1 MTKVAGERRGCP
13 SAWRVAALTASCLFA
28 SGLLAAAHAGERYA
42 IVVSGASGGAK
53 YAALQ
58 KKWCDDLLK
67 GLTTTYGIPD
77 SNIVVLREE
86 NEGTSRSTAENVR
99 RLFADLR
106 RRITR
111 EDTLLVVLFGHG
123 TFDGAD
129 AKFNLVG
136 PDLAAR
142 EWNELIDPVS
152 GLVVVVN
159 TTESSFPFMEELSR
173 RGRVVITATDSAAQR
188 FTTIFPE
195 YFVRA
200 MSETTSDLDRNGRIS
215 VWEAFAAASAGVK
228 QHYEQRGQLSIERP
242 VLDDDGDGIGQE
254 AQAPGSD
261 GVVARAVFLDAETR
275 TETGDAVLAGL
286 ERQRAA
292 LVAQIEALM
301 AKKASMSEEEYQAEL
316 ELLFV
321 QLARLAQLI
330 RERS

>member
-1 MTKVAGERRGCP
+1 MN
-13 SAWRVAALTASCLFA
+13 AWCTAALAVLC
-28 SGLLAAAHAGERYA
+28 LLAPWPLASAHAGERYT
-42 IVVSGASGGAK
+42 IVVAGASGGEK
-53 YAALQ
+53 YAAQQ
-58 KKWCDDLLK
+58 KKWCDDLVK
-67 GLTTTYGIPD
+67 GLTSTYGIPE
-77 SNIVVLREE
+77 SNVVVLREE
-86 NEGTSRSTAENVR
+86 SQGTSQSTAENVR
-99 RLFADLR
+99 RLFADVR
-106 RRITR
+106 KRVTR

-136 PDLAAR
+136 PDLAAQ
-142 EWNELIDPVS
+142 EWNDLIDPIA

-159 TTESSFPFMEELSR
+159 TTESSFPFVEELSR

-188 FTTIFPE
+188 FTTVFPE

-200 MSETTSDLDRNGRIS
+200 MTEASSDVDRNGRIS
-215 VWEAFAAASAGVK
+215 MWEAFVAASAGVK
-228 QHYEQRGQLSIERP
+228 QHYEQRGQLSVERP
-242 VLDDDGDGIGQE
+242 VLDDDGDGKGRE

-261 GVVARAVFLDAETR
+261 GVVARGVYLDAESR

-292 LVAQIEALM
+292 LIAQVEDLM
-301 AKKASMSEEEYQAEL
+301 ARKASMTDEEYQAEL

-321 QLARLAQLI
+321 QLARVAQLI

>member
-1 MTKVAGERRGCP
+1 VVA
-13 SAWRVAALTASCLFA
+13 
-28 SGLLAAAHAGERYA
+28 
-42 IVVSGASGGAK
+42 GASGGPK
-53 YAALQ
+53 YAAQQ
-58 KKWCDDLLK
+58 KKWCDDLVK
-67 GLTTTYGIPD
+67 SLTTMYGIPD
-77 SNIVVLREE
+77 ANVVVLTEDS
-86 NEGTSRSTAENVR
+86 NGTARSTAENVR

-106 RRITR
+106 KRVTR

-123 TFDGAD
+123 TFDGTD

-136 PDLAAR
+136 PDLEAD
-142 EWNELIDPVS
+142 EWNELLDPVA

-159 TTESSFPFMEELSR
+159 TTESSFPFVGKLSR
-173 RGRVVITATDSAAQR
+173 RGRVVMTATDSAAQR

-200 MSETTSDLDRNGRIS
+200 MSEVSSDVDRNGRIS
-215 VWEAFAAASAGVK
+215 MWEAFAAASAGVK
-228 QHYEQRGQLSIERP
+228 QHYEQLGQLSIERP
-242 VLDDDGDGIGQE
+242 VLDDDGDGRGQE

-261 GVVARAVFLDAETR
+261 GVVARGVYLDAESP

-292 LVAQIEALM
+292 LIAQVEALM
-301 AKKASMSEEEYQAEL
+301 ARKASMTEEEYQAEL

-321 QLARLAQLI
+321 QIARIAQLI